1 MYAKSMM
8 NGIRFPPPAS
18 ESLVNAMRCGK
29 NLKLKFCYI
38 LPRVAFTFATCHSKI
53 MCVGFMEKN
62 LDIIITFSANW
73 P

>member
-29 NLKLKFCYI
+29 IFEIKILLRSAARRIYFCDVSLKNYVCGVY
-38 LPRVAFTFATCHSKI
+38 
-53 MCVGFMEKN
+53 GEK
-62 LDIIITFSANW
+62 S
-73 P
+73 